1 MKYESL
7 MLHPPLSIKDKLK
20 PVVCESCKA
29 DDYVVGQCPECLAS
43 QAYNIEW
50 LETHTFIYDDELR
63 CYHDGDHN
71 TIKCLPL
78 RLPDEKP
85 HLYYGFENEIE
96 FDSTVRETEYYD
108 EDDDGSEQYT
118 AAYIED
124 TLAEASKIL
133 DGMAIY
139 EMDSSLENGVEFI
152 FRPMSYAYLTHKDTV
167 NKLKRF
173 YEYLRERG
181 AWVKQPERNG
191 MHVHLS
197 RKFFEHGQIQNASK
211 AYENLEWI
219 FQYFQPEMEKLGRR
233 AYTEYCESKADKFKR
248 VMRSEMTTSYGR
260 CKNLICT
267 IEKGGTCLAYDDH
280 HSAVNSD
287 SKTIE
292 VRVFKATSDYK
303 TMLATA
309 EIVRNIAHAVR
320 DEDIKK
326 SLDEILHTKDNL
338 YLDEYIQKIKME
350 CAKNKDPLT
359 LDRVNTDE
367 MDIEIEQ

>member
-1 MKYESL
+1 MKYENI
-7 MLHPPLSIKDKLK
+7 MTHPPLSIKNKLK

-29 DDYVVGQCPECLAS
+29 DGCTIGQCPKCLAN
-43 QAYNIEW
+43 QAYNVEW
-50 LETHTFIYDDELR
+50 LETHAFIYDDELR
-63 CYHDGDHN
+63 CYHTDYHG

-78 RLPDEKP
+78 RLPDENP
-85 HLYYGFENEIE
+85 HLYYGFEDEIE
-96 FDSTVRETEYYD
+96 FDNTVRETEYYD
-108 EDDDGSEQYT
+108 EDDEDGEEYT
-118 AAYIED
+118 AEYIKE
-124 TLAEASKIL
+124 TLEEAAKIL
-133 DGMAIY
+133 DGIAVY
-139 EMDSSLENGVEFI
+139 EMDGSLENGVEFI
-152 FRPMSYAYLTHKDTV
+152 FRPMSYAYLTHEDTV
-167 NKLKRF
+167 DKLKRF

-197 RKFFEHGQIQNASK
+197 KKFFEHGQIQDTSK

-233 AYTEYCESKADKFKR
+233 EYTEYCESKADKFKR
-248 VMRSEMTTSYGR
+248 TIRCEMTSSYGR
-260 CKNLICT
+260 CKNIKCQL
-267 IEKGGTCLAYDDH
+267 EKGGTSLAYGDH
-280 HSAVNSD
+280 HSAINSD
-287 SKTIE
+287 NKTIE
-292 VRVFKATSDYK
+292 VRVFKATTDYK

-350 CAKNKDPLT
+350 CAKNKDPFT
-359 LDRVNTDE
+359 LDRVNTDV